1 MTELSRY
8 IHPYTDVPAGDIGVG
23 GRELGYLYGQY
34 KKLTKRTDGVLTG
47 KPLLLGGSEF
57 RIEATGFGVVYIS
70 QIAAEKNGGTLQGAR
85 CAVSGSG
92 NVAQYAAKKLI
103 EIGAKVVTMS
113 DSNGTLVFQDGMTM
127 EDWNVIIDAKQV
139 KRARLSSLAAGNQIK
154 GEYHPNHSPWAI
166 NDLKAEYA
174 FPCATQ
180 NEIDKQGA
188 ELLIQNGIKGIFEGA
203 NLPTTIEAQ
212 KLIRDSKLLYIPG
225 KAANAGGVAT
235 SGFEMAQNAQRLNWE
250 GHTVDEKLKT
260 TMQSIYNQIDSVT
273 DGGECTLEQGAN
285 RAGFLKV
292 AEAMKSLGWIW

>member
-70 QIAAEKNGGTLQGAR
+70 QIAVEKNGGPLQGAR

-103 EIGAKVVTMS
+103 DIGAKVVTMS
-113 DSNGTLVFQDGMTM
+113 DSNGTLVFQDGMTL
-127 EDWNVIIDAKQV
+127 EDWNAVIDAKQV
-139 KRARLSSLAAGNQIK
+139 KRTRLSSLTESSQVKGKYRPNQ
-154 GEYHPNHSPWAI
+154 SPWTI
-166 NDLKAEYA
+166 GDLNIEYA

-180 NEIDKQGA
+180 NEIDKQGVQ
-188 ELLIQNGIKGIFEGA
+188 LLIQNGIKGIFEGA
-203 NLPTTIEAQ
+203 NLPTTTDAQ
-212 KLIRDSKLLYIPG
+212 KVIREKKLLYIPG

-235 SGFEMAQNAQRLNWE
+235 SGFEMAQNAQRIHWE
-250 GHTVDEKLKT
+250 GNTVDEKLKA
-260 TMQSIYNQIDSVT
+260 TMQSIYNQIDSVN

-292 AEAMKSLGWIW
+292 ADAMKSLGWVW